1 MTMTMAA
8 QVAAGMAFGW
18 IMAEVGMAAARR
30 GGEAG
35 QDRGSFWRVGVF
47 VGLGALGAWLA
58 AAFVGGA
65 RLPASVGWL
74 GVGLMAF
81 GIGLRYYAMGVLG
94 REFSLRVRVRPDQ
107 RVVETGPYRWLRHPA
122 YSGGWLALVGAALT
136 LHNWAA
142 VLVMAGLA
150 LVGFGQRIRVE
161 EAVLTDIFGDRYRAY
176 QQHTWRMFPFLY

>member
-1 MTMTMAA
+1 
-8 QVAAGMAFGW
+8 
-18 IMAEVGMAAARR
+18 
-30 GGEAG
+30 
-35 QDRGSFWRVGVF
+35 
-47 VGLGALGAWLA
+47 
-58 AAFVGGA
+58 
-65 RLPASVGWL
+65 
-74 GVGLMAF
+74 MAF

-94 REFSLRVRVRPDQ
+94 REFSLHVRVRPDQ
-107 RVVETGPYRWLRHPA
+107 RVVDTGPYRWLRHPA

-150 LVGFGQRIRVE
+150 FVGFGQRIRVE